1 MDKAE
6 ETRPSTTQTI
16 INPPTTDKAPNHK
29 KPKEKVKLSK
39 EEIEKYKLQA
49 NIINPLFMNYYKENL
64 NMPKLEFDSFISYS
78 TKDLPITFR
87 ISKINVY
94 NDNLEEELNTLFSS
108 NPEYQKRLKRHKFN
122 FLDNIYELDT
132 IDKKNPTDMKIK
144 QILLL

>member
-1 MDKAE
+1 
-6 ETRPSTTQTI
+6 
-16 INPPTTDKAPNHK
+16 
-29 KPKEKVKLSK
+29 
-39 EEIEKYKLQA
+39 
-49 NIINPLFMNYYKENL
+49 
-64 NMPKLEFDSFISYS
+64 MPKLEFDSFISYS

-144 QILLL
+144 QILLRENDIGILRQELVAMLPVNLIPIEDDDIILDLCAAPGNKTVQALEIMEEKARQTNRFLPI